1 MRNERMEWIFNKEI
15 LKTLFL
21 HRKLTYSE
29 NLMSIIITL
38 VAADKRRLERQ
49 ILCVAAQKQ
58 KALLNSKA
66 REREKNP
73 SLDRNFKEINIF
85 DATKRDLQKFKKLLS
100 KNILH
105 VRFTSTMKSRTEN
118 LWNLKLA
125 HERE

>member
-1 MRNERMEWIFNKEI
+1 
-15 LKTLFL
+15 
-21 HRKLTYSE
+21 
-29 NLMSIIITL
+29 MSIITTL

-105 VRFTSTMKSRTEN
+105 VRFTSTMKLLTEN
-118 LWNLKLA
+118 L
-125 HERE
+125 

>member
-1 MRNERMEWIFNKEI
+1 MRNERTEWIFNKEI
-15 LKTLFL
+15 LKILFS
-21 HRKLTYSE
+21 HRQLTYSE
-29 NLMSIIITL
+29 NLMSIITTL

-49 ILCVAAQKQ
+49 ILCVPAQKQ

-105 VRFTSTMKSRTEN
+105 VRFTSTMKLLTEN
-118 LWNLKLA
+118 LWNSKLA

>member
-1 MRNERMEWIFNKEI
+1 
-15 LKTLFL
+15 
-21 HRKLTYSE
+21 
-29 NLMSIIITL
+29 MSIITTL

-66 REREKNP
+66 RERKNP
-73 SLDRNFKEINIF
+73 SLDRNYKGINFF

-105 VRFTSTMKSRTEN
+105 VRFTSTMNLRTE
-118 LWNLKLA
+118 KFVKFKTRTRA
-125 HERE
+125 

>member
-1 MRNERMEWIFNKEI
+1 
-15 LKTLFL
+15 
-21 HRKLTYSE
+21 
-29 NLMSIIITL
+29 MSIITTL

-105 VRFTSTMKSRTEN
+105 VRFTSTMKLLTEN
-118 LWNLKLA
+118 LWNSKLA